1 MASASGKKGKKTKK
15 NNKLSLGEFLSD
27 GNAGVLNQ
35 VQVSVPVKLNDWGDD
50 GDDDDDE
57 RSVRTQVIALPTAPR
72 ATRIMNDDS
81 VPQHPPYSIYV
92 SNLPYDINDDDLY
105 EFFPGMEI
113 ISMSLPRDDGDSRRL
128 RGFGNIEFASRND
141 LIDVLAMPE
150 PIIRNRRIRI
160 GLYNENDTKRRN
172 NRYDNFGGGES
183 DRGSDNWRE
192 RPEGS
197 FAPRSDAMAGVRRF
211 NSNFNREREDRP
223 DTRGNWRSA
232 DRPLTAP
239 LSPHATRRYG
249 DRDRDAGGFMRRN
262 MDRIPRRDDA
272 PMERP
277 KLVLQPRTLPLPEMP
292 KLAPE
297 QDLTNDR
304 RTPFD
309 GEGGGGAEETVAPRP
324 KSTPVPAAKV
334 FGDAKPVDTAA
345 REREIEERLRE
356 KERLEREERQR
367 KRAEAS
373 SLASEEGR
381 TELDKENVGVTQ
393 NSSKHKAEG
402 DAPAPEVISWRV
414 RNDDDKDDRKI
425 DNHRDERDNR
435 PILRNTGGQDY
446 QRKSSDRDTSEEG
459 FDGGRF
465 DDATLDSSGVDDE
478 ECKNIIKNDRQDI
491 STEKSFEEDEQ
502 RDPEV
507 LEERMSEFQ
516 EPSGSNLSVANTT
529 FPGLSADDEIDD

>member
-35 VQVSVPVKLNDWGDD
+35 VQVSVPVKLNYDWGDD
-50 GDDDDDE
+50 GDDDDDD

-172 NRYDNFGGGES
+172 NRYDNFGGDS

-192 RPEGS
+192 RPEGT
-197 FAPRSDAMAGVRRF
+197 FASRSDAMAGVRRF

-232 DRPLTAP
+232 DRPMTAP

-262 MDRIPRRDDA
+262 MDRIPRREDA

-277 KLVLQPRTLPLPEMP
+277 KLVLQPRTLPLPELP
-292 KLAPE
+292 KPAQE

-304 RTPFD
+304 RTTLD
-309 GEGGGGAEETVAPRP
+309 GEGGGGAEETVAPKP
-324 KSTPVPAAKV
+324 KPTPVPAAKV

-381 TELDKENVGVTQ
+381 TELDKENVGATQ
-393 NSSKHKAEG
+393 NSGKLKGEG
-402 DAPAPEVISWRV
+402 EAPAPEVISWRV

-425 DNHRDERDNR
+425 DNHRDQRDNR

-446 QRKSSDRDTSEEG
+446 QRKSSDRATSEEE
-459 FDGGRF
+459 FDRGRF

-478 ECKNIIKNDRQDI
+478 ECKNINKKDRQDI

-516 EPSGSNLSVANTT
+516 EPSGSNLSVANT